1 MTCVSSLDG
10 MLMSG
15 VGKLMPAV
23 TMAGIITRSERR
35 IVANAVP
42 DAGVPAASGA
52 IQETAM
58 SGIPPAGFRGR
69 ICGPLL
75 ALLGT
80 LLGPQSKKGSGQQSD
95 AHRRRSSRRTCRTR
109 WSPRSP
115 LVPLTLRPKECPPR
129 HRLHM
134 LPPLF
139 QLARLIQ

>member
-58 SGIPPAGFRGR
+58 SGIPPAAAG
-69 ICGPLL
+69 
-75 ALLGT
+75 
-80 LLGPQSKKGSGQQSD
+80 
-95 AHRRRSSRRTCRTR
+95 
-109 WSPRSP
+109 
-115 LVPLTLRPKECPPR
+115 
-129 HRLHM
+129 
-134 LPPLF
+134 
-139 QLARLIQ
+139 